1 MVDIVTFIL
10 ETMNLHQT
18 LRHILRPLQ
27 RGNDLLELVGHALDH
42 FGKVEPVLGDFLD
55 VENDDC
61 ASGVINQVNDVVER
75 RRHHVNVFAI
85 EWSDEGLVQT
95 SRDIMSELVAR
106 VLESLDALRI
116 LGVIVVLV
124 GQHLLQLA
132 RGRGDVERH
141 LREQVEVLMFF
152 GEQANQTH
160 GTPSFVGT
168 LSERMPDYNLPVAD
182 LPNVMLVVYQKA
194 GMIQDHLSDIQQ
206 LLRIESDAI
215 AQTATRLDEDQVR
228 QVVELLANCKGKVVI
243 LGVGKSG
250 IIGQKI
256 AATMTSTGTAAL
268 YLHPSDALHGSLGI
282 VQGDDV
288 VMVLSNSGETDELV
302 AMLPSLKNRG
312 VPIVA
317 IVGNL
322 NSTLARR
329 ADAVL
334 DASVDK
340 EACPLNLA
348 PTTSTT
354 VALAIGDA
362 LAMTVMKVK
371 GLTSDDFAVNH
382 PAGRLGKRLT
392 LRVAD
397 LMHCDGENPT
407 IATGS
412 SWVDVVRAISNGGLG
427 AVCVVD
433 DDGRLA
439 GIITDGDLRRA
450 IERTSH
456 DLLAKLTGDDFMTR
470 KPVVATPE
478 LLAFDA
484 LRLMEDRPRQ
494 ISVLPVID
502 QDGKCVGLI
511 RVHDIVRSGL

>member
-1 MVDIVTFIL
+1 MS
-10 ETMNLHQT
+10 H
-18 LRHILRPLQ
+18 
-27 RGNDLLELVGHALDH
+27 GH
-42 FGKVEPVLGDFLD
+42 
-55 VENDDC
+55 
-61 ASGVINQVNDVVER
+61 
-75 RRHHVNVFAI
+75 
-85 EWSDEGLVQT
+85 
-95 SRDIMSELVAR
+95 
-106 VLESLDALRI
+106 
-116 LGVIVVLV
+116 
-124 GQHLLQLA
+124 LA
-132 RGRGDVERH
+132 EI
-141 LREQVEVLMFF
+141 QEV
-152 GEQANQTH
+152 
-160 GTPSFVGT
+160 
-168 LSERMPDYNLPVAD
+168 
-182 LPNVMLVVYQKA
+182 
-194 GMIQDHLSDIQQ
+194 
-206 LLRIESDAI
+206 LRIESDAI
-215 AQTATRLDEDQVR
+215 AQTATRLDPAQVER
-228 QVVELLANCKGKVVI
+228 VVELLATCKGKVVI

-256 AATMTSTGTAAL
+256 AATMTSAGTAAL
-268 YLHPSDALHGSLGI
+268 YLHPSDALHGGLGI
-282 VQGDDV
+282 VQQEDV
-288 VMVLSNSGETDELV
+288 VIVLSNSGETDEIV
-302 AMLPSLKNRG
+302 AMLPYLKNRSVPG

-334 DASVDK
+334 DASVDQ

-407 IATGS
+407 IASGS
-412 SWVDVVRAISNGGLG
+412 SWVEVVRAISKGGLG

-433 DDGRLA
+433 ASGRLA
-439 GIITDGDLRRA
+439 GVITDGDLRRA
-450 IERTSH
+450 IEQTSG
-456 DLLAKLTGDDFMTR
+456 DSLASLTGDDFMTR

-484 LRLMEDRPRQ
+484 LRLMEDRPSQ
-494 ISVLPVID
+494 ISVLPVVDHDEI
-502 QDGKCVGLI
+502 CVGLI
-511 RVHDIVRSGL
+511 RVHDIIRSGL